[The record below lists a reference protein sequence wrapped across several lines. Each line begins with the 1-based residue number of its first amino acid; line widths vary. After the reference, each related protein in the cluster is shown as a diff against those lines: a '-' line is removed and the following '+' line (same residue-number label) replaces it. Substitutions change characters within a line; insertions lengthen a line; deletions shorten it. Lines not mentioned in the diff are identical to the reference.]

1 MISVVV
7 EKSNIN
13 GNIVEIKDKKDINHL
28 KNSFRM
34 SIGDEFRAVDG
45 EKEYICVAISLEKK
59 EILGEIKE
67 VLEDQHSTSVKVDI
81 ALGLLK
87 NDKMD
92 LSIQKLTEVG
102 INKIIPMKT
111 LRTVVKVKEK
121 KEKWDVVSVEALK
134 QCQGVRKVE
143 ITAPTNLKEINF
155 SEYDIVFLPY
165 EGANG
170 NKITNYK
177 ELDKMTKI
185 LYLIGPEGGFDN
197 SEVEFL
203 MEKGVKVI
211 SLGRRILRAETAAI
225 VAGGVIL
232 NEIW

>member
-1 MISVVV
+1 
-7 EKSNIN
+7 
-13 GNIVEIKDKKDINHL
+13 
-28 KNSFRM
+28 M

-92 LSIQKLTEVG
+92 LSIQKLTEIG
-102 INKIIPMKT
+102 INEIIPMKT

-170 NKITNYK
+170 NKITNYNCT
-177 ELDKMTKI
+177 DI
-185 LYLIGPEGGFDN
+185 QQ
-197 SEVEFL
+197 
-203 MEKGVKVI
+203 
-211 SLGRRILRAETAAI
+211 
-225 VAGGVIL
+225 
-232 NEIW
+232 